1 MAVSTANLVPI
12 TRAFLSKFY
21 DQHPFE
27 PISGDVKKLQK
38 RLQGLEDELESE
50 WKKHGAGG
58 PFAVLLWMSKLDQVG
73 RKDVDFMNSPF
84 RDPVVNAV
92 LGIFLAQQKC
102 VPGFVSAYSAN
113 TWNYIIQN
121 PLLLYHSKTSTLI
134 MVGCPRKQEFHPP
147 RNTLHAHRLAVH
159 AEEV

>member
-58 PFAVLLWMSKLDQVG
+58 PFAVLLWMSKLDQLG
-73 RKDVDFMNSPF
+73 RKDV
-84 RDPVVNAV
+84 
-92 LGIFLAQQKC
+92 G
-102 VPGFVSAYSAN
+102 
-113 TWNYIIQN
+113 
-121 PLLLYHSKTSTLI
+121 
-134 MVGCPRKQEFHPP
+134 
-147 RNTLHAHRLAVH
+147 LHEQSL
-159 AEEV
+159 